1 MGMKNS
7 FIHSSIKSYLKSLT
21 LHLKRKWE
29 GTKQRQLRALPRFP
43 PPASADPCL
52 QQPLS
57 WAQQKMQTQM
67 EMELKME
74 TRAKSNKREENENI
88 KRKTAKKKNEGY
100 KNLSQTWN
108 LSTVCWSSPAETSN
122 GFTKVLING
131 AKRGGREG
139 EGGAWRRQSVARRV
153 ARLDPKILGTAVEL
167 LAEGTCIQLQLER
180 LDWFGTSS

>member
-1 MGMKNS
+1 MKNS

-29 GTKQRQLRALPRFP
+29 GTKQRQLRALPRYP
-43 PPASADPCL
+43 SL
-52 QQPLS
+52 RQPLCCIS
-57 WAQQKMQTQM
+57 WQAQQKMQTQ
-67 EMELKME
+67 MELKME
-74 TRAKSNKREENENI
+74 TRAKSNKREKNENI

-131 AKRGGREG
+131 AKRDGGR
-139 EGGAWRRQSVARRV
+139 GGAWRRQSVARRV
-153 ARLDPKILGTAVEL
+153 ARLDPKILGTVQNLHSTWATWL
-167 LAEGTCIQLQLER
+167 IRYQLIKQTKR
-180 LDWFGTSS
+180 AS